1 MNDVATYNKGLP
13 KILKGTTSKERV
25 GCTQERFKKIL
36 SILIVISLSLVG
48 RTKKTHNGSVSQG
61 LGSVM
66 HCMAS

>member
-1 MNDVATYNKGLP
+1 MDVLGCNKA
-13 KILKGTTSKERV
+13 K
-25 GCTQERFKKIL
+25 QL
-36 SILIVISLSLVG
+36 SILIVISLSLG